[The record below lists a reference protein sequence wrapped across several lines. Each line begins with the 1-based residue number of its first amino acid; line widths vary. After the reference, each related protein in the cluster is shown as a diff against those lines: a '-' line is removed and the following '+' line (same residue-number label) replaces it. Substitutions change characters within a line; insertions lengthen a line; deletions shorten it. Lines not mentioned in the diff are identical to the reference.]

1 MKQGKERN
9 LTELFLL
16 GFDQVLNRKGR
27 TYMFNEEDKVL
38 AIVEPEGNAY
48 YVSPFLGKGYTDTN
62 LTELKAGVSYMQEF
76 PEMMKQQTTEL
87 NLRDLNLL
95 TPQEKLS
102 YLNKV
107 RQNVESFG
115 LKYSDELGKRALE
128 SKEKEILTQLPSG
141 VKDMIT
147 PKTVQFMKK

>member
-1 MKQGKERN
+1 MRQEKERN

-16 GFDQVLNRKGR
+16 GFDQVLNRKDR
-27 TYMFNEEDKVL
+27 TYMFNEEDQVL

-48 YVSPFLGKGYTDTN
+48 YASPFLGKGYTDTN

-87 NLRDLNLL
+87 KLKDLNLL

-102 YLNKV
+102 YLNQV
-107 RQNVESFG
+107 IQNVESFG

>member
-1 MKQGKERN
+1 MRQEKEKN

-16 GFDQVLNRKGR
+16 GFDQVLNREDR
-27 TYMFNEEDKVL
+27 TYMFNEEDQVL
-38 AIVEPEGNAY
+38 AILEPEGNAY
-48 YVSPFLGKGYTDTN
+48 YASPFLGTGYTDQN

-76 PEMMKQQTTEL
+76 PGIMKQQTTEL